1 MLIAANMTLGELG
14 PVVVKLECEDEIYRS
29 IALEFDKDEDAI
41 AYWDGLRTTGDL
53 THDEGKVFIGQ
64 GVSGL
69 ALDMDFDPDGMGRVT
84 LMFDHDPEA
93 QITIVETTTFIRD
106 VALGFLGNTPRVH
119 QETLEQSGNQAH
131 LTTEPG

>member
-14 PVVVKLECEDEIYRS
+14 PVVVKLECKDEVYRS
-29 IALEFDKDEDAI
+29 IAREFDKDEDAI
-41 AYWDGLRTTGDL
+41 AYWEGLQTTGDL
-53 THDEGKVFIGQ
+53 IYDEGRVFIGE
-64 GVSGL
+64 VVIGL
-69 ALDMDFDPDGMGRVT
+69 ALDMDLDPEGMGRLT

-119 QETLEQSGNQAH
+119 RRGT
-131 LTTEPG
+131 